1 MDNLPNE
8 VIINI
13 FKFCKVTP
21 LLLVSRKFYE
31 IIINSPKLMFKF
43 PLLLSEKN
51 IRESSELILKSNR
64 KWQVILLKFNYKVN
78 EPCLEI
84 LRKFGNGI
92 KQMEIVRSIIKAAVF
107 VEMLELLPNLVNCA
121 IYTTYLQMKE
131 KITTESKFPPMKK
144 LRKLSFRN
152 SDALFLRFLQH
163 SVLHTVNISFP
174 LENALPTIIHFL
186 DKQRSI
192 KVIENM
198 SVSQVDL
205 RLLTFIVDNLLH
217 LVELHLEVDKLA
229 SLATSN
235 LVLSNK
241 RVKFLSLYGNPVNIA
256 GLNCI
261 LSVFKDIRAI
271 EFEMNLTLQPENMN
285 HLRRTAPLL
294 EKLLISNCTFP
305 NFNELYGF
313 KHLKYFEVTE
323 SYSVEDWSVF
333 AQRNS
338 TIETLILKDELTTD
352 AHFNFFITALPCLQH
367 LEFFYTTDL
376 LTPDILDLITIENMS
391 INIKVIKI
399 LQRNERSLKLSLNE
413 EQVKNLDKIRGL
425 QLIMT

>member
-1 MDNLPNE
+1 MDQLPNE

-13 FKFCKVTP
+13 FKYCKVTP
-21 LLLVSRKFYE
+21 LLLVSRKFHD

-51 IRESSELILKSNR
+51 VRESSELILKSSR

-84 LRKFGNGI
+84 FRKIGNGV

-107 VEMLELLPNLVNCA
+107 VKILELLPNLANCA

-131 KITTESKFPPMKK
+131 EIKADSQFPPMKK

-152 SDALFLRFLQH
+152 SDDLFLRFLQN
-163 SVLHTVNISFP
+163 SVLHTVNISFAQQY
-174 LENALPTIIHFL
+174 ALPTIMNFL

-192 KVIENM
+192 KVIENL
-198 SVSQVDL
+198 SVSHVDL
-205 RLLTFIVDNLLH
+205 RLLTFVVDDLLD

-229 SLATSN
+229 SLTTSN
-235 LVLSNK
+235 LLLCNK
-241 RVKFLSLYGNPVNIA
+241 RVKFLSLYGNPANIA

-261 LSVFKDIRAI
+261 LSVFKDIRAL

-313 KHLKYFEVTE
+313 NHLKYFEVTE
-323 SYSVEDWSVF
+323 SYSVEDWEIF

-352 AHFNFFITALPCLQH
+352 AHFNFFINALPCLQH

-376 LTPDILDLITIENMS
+376 LTPDILNLITFENMS
-391 INIKVIKI
+391 KNIKVIKI
-399 LQRNERSLKLSLNE
+399 LQRNERSLKLRLNE
-413 EQVKNLDKIRGL
+413 QHVKNLDKIHGL

>member
-1 MDNLPNE
+1 MDQLPNE

-13 FKFCKVTP
+13 FKYCKVTP
-21 LLLVSRKFYE
+21 LLFVSQKFHE

-51 IRESSELILKSNR
+51 IRDSYELILKSRR
-64 KWQVILLKFNYKVN
+64 KWQVVLLKFNYHVN
-78 EPCLEI
+78 EPCIEI
-84 LRKFGNGI
+84 LRKIGNGI
-92 KQMEIVRSIIKAAVF
+92 KQMEIVRSIIRATVF
-107 VEMLELLPNLVNCA
+107 VEMLELLPNLANCA
-121 IYTTYLQMKE
+121 IYTTYLQKKE
-131 KITTESKFPPMKK
+131 EITADSKFPPMKK

-152 SDALFLRFLQH
+152 SDELLLRFLQH

-174 LENALPTIIHFL
+174 PQYALPTIINFL

-192 KVIENM
+192 KVIENL

-205 RLLTFIVDNLLH
+205 RLLTFVVDDLSH

-235 LVLSNK
+235 LLLCNN

-294 EKLLISNCTFP
+294 EKLIISNCTF
-305 NFNELYGF
+305 NHFNELYGF
-313 KHLKYFEVTE
+313 KHLKYFEITE
-323 SYSVEDWSVF
+323 SYSVEEWSVF

-352 AHFNFFITALPCLQH
+352 AHFNFFITAFPCLQH
-367 LEFFYTTDL
+367 FEFFYTPEL
-376 LTPDILDLITIENMS
+376 LTSDVFDLITFENMS
-391 INIKVIKI
+391 KNIKVIKI
-399 LQRNERSLKLSLNE
+399 LQRNERSLKLRLND
-413 EQVKNLDKIRGL
+413 EQVKNLDKLPGL

>member
-1 MDNLPNE
+1 MDQLPNE

-13 FKFCKVTP
+13 FKYCKVTP
-21 LLLVSRKFYE
+21 LLLVSQKFHE

-51 IRESSELILKSNR
+51 VRESYQLILKSRR

-84 LRKFGNGI
+84 VRKIGNGI

-107 VEMLELLPNLVNCA
+107 VEMLELLPNLANCA
-121 IYTTYLQMKE
+121 IYTTYLQMQE
-131 KITTESKFPPMKK
+131 EITADSIFPPMKK

-152 SDALFLRFLQH
+152 SDELFLRFLQH

-174 LENALPTIIHFL
+174 PQYALHSIINFL

-192 KVIENM
+192 QVIENM
-198 SVSQVDL
+198 SVSHVDL
-205 RLLTFIVDNLLH
+205 RLLTFVVDDLSN

-235 LVLSNK
+235 LLLCNK
-241 RVKFLSLYGNPVNIA
+241 RVKFLSLYGNPANIA

-261 LSVFKDIRAI
+261 LSVFKDIRAL

-285 HLRRTAPLL
+285 HLRRTAPML
-294 EKLLISNCTFP
+294 EKLLISNCSFP

-313 KHLKYFEVTE
+313 KHLKYFEITE
-323 SYSVEDWSVF
+323 SFSVEDWGVF

-352 AHFNFFITALPCLQH
+352 AHFNFFINALPCLQH
-367 LEFFYTTDL
+367 LEFFYTPEL
-376 LTPDILDLITIENMS
+376 LTTDVFDLITLENMS
-391 INIKVIKI
+391 KNLKVIKI
-399 LQRNERSLKLSLNE
+399 LQRNERSLKLRLNE
-413 EQVKNLDKIRGL
+413 RQVRNLDKLPGL